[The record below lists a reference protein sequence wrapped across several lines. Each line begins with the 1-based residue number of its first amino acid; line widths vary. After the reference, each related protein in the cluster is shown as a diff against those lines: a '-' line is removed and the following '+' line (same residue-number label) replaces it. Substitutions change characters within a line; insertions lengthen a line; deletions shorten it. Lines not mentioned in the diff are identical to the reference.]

1 MRRHIRQRGVLEDM
15 LPMVREATERVVLT
29 QPREDVCAD
38 IVGAPSLE
46 IFDDRQPDGTDGFTL
61 LAVFQ
66 PQVARLGV
74 GLRPF
79 QADHLASPGAGQRNL
94 TDNVYDRGVFLLLD
108 GLAEHPTQNS
118 ILRLRQPP
126 LSHVVFW
133 LADAVCR
140 VALDDPCLDG
150 VGKNAAEKTNST
162 RGRSSPASDDG
173 LSAEL
178 LGLDRNPRLSGHDVL
193 EDLVDVGL
201 GEVLDP
207 SRSQKW
213 DAMALNTAGVGG
225 DSRRFFWPPSFAQDE
240 P

>member
-79 QADHLASPGAGQRNL
+79 QADHLASPGAGQGKLADDIHGRS
-94 TDNVYDRGVFLLLD
+94 VFLLL
-108 GLAEHPTQNS
+108 GAVAEHLTYYS
-118 ILRLRQPP
+118 ILRLR
-126 LSHVVFW
+126 
-133 LADAVCR
+133 
-140 VALDDPCLDG
+140 
-150 VGKNAAEKTNST
+150 
-162 RGRSSPASDDG
+162 
-173 LSAEL
+173 
-178 LGLDRNPRLSGHDVL
+178 
-193 EDLVDVGL
+193 
-201 GEVLDP
+201 
-207 SRSQKW
+207 
-213 DAMALNTAGVGG
+213 
-225 DSRRFFWPPSFAQDE
+225 
-240 P
+240 